1 MVDCSRQR
9 CVQERRSFRREL
21 LTWVKK
27 VPILVGLEEVTR
39 TILGKDVSSTLLQ
52 PFYNLEP
59 LTADDWRP
67 QTKCQFCDEETA
79 FADDILQQ
87 TSQELSEI
95 DRARAKFLQHISQLN
110 SLHVNGLTLT
120 PDEPLDLSASSSHS
134 DTDEIQTSQNP
145 VELKVPQIHSK
156 HGKRR
161 ENGGKRNYTDQE
173 LSAAVSD
180 IRSGKLGT
188 RRAAALYGV
197 PRSTLR
203 NKIFRLDTGSPQNW
217 LATDILQHAGDLP
230 PELLA
235 TNFSEWEKKLQQLR
249 RKHDLGAGHKR
260 PFEER
265 VGCGT
270 LPRVDRE
277 WPHCGTVSGDA
288 AEVFG
293 GNGVNNVE
301 LQIPSYKPM
310 RNSKCEEAPPANRS
324 PALGVANSTRPNK
337 TIGESLKDIIA
348 KSIAQ
353 KVRTRAMLN
362 NASKASP
369 MQKFGSENGHWEP
382 PPKSNGVATELAP
395 EPKKPKLAAKAP
407 KANMTTEDEDGKLG
421 RRHKQTRPKRGQ
433 YRKYNS
439 QLLME
444 AVQSVQRGE
453 MSVHRAGSFYG
464 VPHSTL
470 EYKVKERHLLRQKK
484 AREIQKKSFDDATS
498 DVRSVSDDSTPL
510 EAPSGGEDPANLPL
524 YPLSGYVPLSFG
536 WPPFI
541 KGSPG
546 GGVPNMHGAGFPP
559 YGTEFGLNTS
569 ASELLKKLQQKVQ
582 ANSALETSAS
592 DDVPTTDSIVS
603 AGVSGDAQVTVK

>member
-1 MVDCSRQR
+1 MGYR
-9 CVQERRSFRREL
+9 
-21 LTWVKK
+21 
-27 VPILVGLEEVTR
+27 
-39 TILGKDVSSTLLQ
+39 
-52 PFYNLEP
+52 
-59 LTADDWRP
+59 
-67 QTKCQFCDEETA
+67 
-79 FADDILQQ
+79 
-87 TSQELSEI
+87 
-95 DRARAKFLQHISQLN
+95 
-110 SLHVNGLTLT
+110 
-120 PDEPLDLSASSSHS
+120 
-134 DTDEIQTSQNP
+134 
-145 VELKVPQIHSK
+145 
-156 HGKRR
+156 KRR

-230 PELLA
+230 PELFTDGRLA

-260 PFEER
+260 PFGMPPLFFSNEHFLECQKAFGCSNPYMYDLKLPFLQELVRKLTEER

-293 GNGVNNVE
+293 GNGVKNVE

-310 RNSKCEEAPPANRS
+310 RNSKCEEAPAANRS

-362 NASKASP
+362 NASKADP
-369 MQKFGSENGHWEP
+369 VQKFGSENGHWEP
-382 PPKSNGVATELAP
+382 PPRSNGVVTELAP
-395 EPKKPKLAAKAP
+395 ETKKPKLAAKAP
-407 KANMTTEDEDGKLG
+407 KANMMTEEEDGKLG